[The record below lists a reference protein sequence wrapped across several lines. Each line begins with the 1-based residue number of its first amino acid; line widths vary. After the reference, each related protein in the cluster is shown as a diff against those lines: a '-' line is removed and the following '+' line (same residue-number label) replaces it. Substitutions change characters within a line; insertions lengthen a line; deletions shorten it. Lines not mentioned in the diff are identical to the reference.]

1 MNKLAYKQIDLL
13 KAIKFKR
20 EELIVVQNQL
30 GRLYLQL
37 MNTGYPIDDIDTSDT
52 ELTESYMKYPT
63 IDTIIERITNE

>member
-1 MNKLAYKQIDLL
+1 MAYKQIDLL

-20 EELIVVQNQL
+20 EELTVVQNQL

-52 ELTESYMKYPT
+52 EPSESYMNYPS
-63 IDTIIERITNE
+63 IDKLIERITNE